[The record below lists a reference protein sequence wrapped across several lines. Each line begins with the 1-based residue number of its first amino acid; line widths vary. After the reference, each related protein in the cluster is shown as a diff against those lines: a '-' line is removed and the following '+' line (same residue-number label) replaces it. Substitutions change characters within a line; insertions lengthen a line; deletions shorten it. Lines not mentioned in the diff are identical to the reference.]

1 MITGINELITLTKY
15 ISCRYKRKADVR
27 KYKSNQM

>member
-15 ISCRYKRKADVR
+15 ILCRYKCKADGR